1 MYSTA
6 LRSGS
11 VYIMPE
17 KPFFGRFM
25 QSFEDSEDIDDE
37 IAELGAGDHPNGE
50 MDSEG
55 RPRTT
60 VASIAK
66 QGTLLGKWKE
76 YADGRDEDE
85 IINNIYTHHAAESTH
100 AVMYGKQEKVLTE
113 DSKALIKE
121 LRLKAA
127 AREQTESNFA
137 PMSSARPVV
146 RSDLSDPEGTGGGGG
161 TFYQIPQ
168 KQSIKDVDVVSDEES
183 APKKKERWYKKASR
197 RIKHP
202 TRKE

>member
-1 MYSTA
+1 
-6 LRSGS
+6 
-11 VYIMPE
+11 
-17 KPFFGRFM
+17 M
-25 QSFEDSEDIDDE
+25 QDADSEDDEIIE
-37 IAELGAGDHPNGE
+37 IAEHSNGDNGVE
-50 MDSEG
+50 LDSEG
-55 RPRTT
+55 RPMAT
-60 VASIAK
+60 VGGIAK

-76 YADGRDEDE
+76 YADGQDEDE
-85 IINNIYTHHAAESTH
+85 IIKNIYTHHAAESTH

-121 LRLKAA
+121 LRQKAA

-137 PMSSARPVV
+137 PLSAARPVV

-161 TFYQIPQ
+161 TFYQIPS
-168 KQSIKDVDVVSDEES
+168 KQTIKDVDVEEDEDS
-183 APKKKERWYKKASR
+183 TPKRKERWYKKASR